1 MHNANIHGTIT
12 GRFSANEEL
21 RSNTPKS
28 GNSEHIVSPIG
39 KVKRI
44 KAEEFFSGHV
54 HAGESCCGHEHTHT
68 HEGELMDAAR
78 VEITQQVVNS
88 ITFLNMTGDITIT
101 WDDSNKEKVL
111 ALIRKKMSDGY
122 NFFTTK
128 RVPIVGIERKVRVS
142 NKNIDSIEKLVIPD
156 NEFDKLVAGMNDA
169 EVAALVHSG
178 EARMAKRS
186 DDKRSREAVKRIDK
200 AEEVLENQSL
210 AVRPIVG
217 G

>member
-1 MHNANIHGTIT
+1 MHNINIQGTVT
-12 GRFSANEEL
+12 GRFSANDEL

-28 GNSEHIVSPIG
+28 NSEHIVSPSG
-39 KVKRI
+39 ALKRL
-44 KAEEFFSGHV
+44 KAEDFFSGHV
-54 HAGESCCGHEHTHT
+54 HAGESCCGSNHTHT
-68 HEGELMDAAR
+68 HEGELMDATR
-78 VEITQQVVNS
+78 VAMQAEVNS

-128 RVPIVGIERKVRVS
+128 RVPIIGVERKVRVS

-156 NEFDKLVAGMNDA
+156 NEFDKLVAGMNDS

-178 EARMAKRS
+178 EARMAKRT
-186 DDKRSREAVKRIDK
+186 DDKRSREAIKRLDK
-200 AEEVLENQSL
+200 AEEVLKNQSL